1 MTKLGST
8 WYGLA
13 DPWGFRSSW
22 NSTICVVARERSN
35 TSKKEK
41 ASIFVKDLAVL
52 LNHHWIRDE
61 EVFEHERLRLFPPF
75 AGGSKPRIVLEVNL
89 AHIKRSGGE
98 SDPKHFAFREEYM
111 LLYDPLIPI
120 MAIAFADCA
129 FLNIFTGPEDIY
141 KLVVLANSDRLRL
154 HWHGEWLKRPVFRD
168 VEESEQG
175 LRVALD
181 NVLVYSKEGRH
192 LIRLGRSIGLAKAL
206 EW

>member
-1 MTKLGST
+1 
-8 WYGLA
+8 
-13 DPWGFRSSW
+13 
-22 NSTICVVARERSN
+22 
-35 TSKKEK
+35 
-41 ASIFVKDLAVL
+41 DLAVSTRSAIL
-52 LNHHWIRDE
+52 TIIDDVSDVSDDVSDLNGINGVNDTDSCNLKGIYYYLCGHDNAA
-61 EVFEHERLRLFPPF
+61 VFGRWMGAPNLFPPF

-120 MAIAFADCA
+120 MAIAFVDCA